1 MDCWETVQ
9 VGTTPPILPRWLQT
23 EFLRMLFDINKF
35 DPFGSVWYSFV
46 VEAEPMFELGVGT
59 SMNIMKALTVLS
71 TYMETMW
78 L

>member
-1 MDCWETVQ
+1 
-9 VGTTPPILPRWLQT
+9 
-23 EFLRMLFDINKF
+23 MLFDINKF